1 MSCIYICRGRIPGSR
16 VHWVRD
22 GVPCLQHATESA
34 NRPLSKISCVPT
46 SWTAVKTGFASY
58 STIKASPFVSL
69 TVSSP
74 RGSRQAGKSESQ
86 AHLNAAPFPRSMI
99 ESVQNFPLRALCKLQ
114 RPLRLQR
121 RGSASSHSVVTMAE
135 SSTYIEYL
143 LCRTDTGGTSTYLG
157 TKYPSGVT
165 QPRRYESYV
174 LCST

>member
-1 MSCIYICRGRIPGSR
+1 MYIHMSRPNTWVKGSLGQGRCALLAARNR
-16 VHWVRD
+16 VSKS
-22 GVPCLQHATESA
+22 ATQQDIMCA
-34 NRPLSKISCVPT
+34 DKLDCT
-46 SWTAVKTGFASY
+46 VKTGFASY
-58 STIKASPFVSL
+58 STIEASPFVSL
-69 TVSSP
+69 PVSSP

>member
-1 MSCIYICRGRIPGSR
+1 MYIHMSRPNTWVKGSLGQGRCALLAARNR
-16 VHWVRD
+16 VSKS
-22 GVPCLQHATESA
+22 ATQQDIMCA
-34 NRPLSKISCVPT
+34 DKLDCT
-46 SWTAVKTGFASY
+46 VKTGFASY
-58 STIKASPFVSL
+58 STIEASPFVSL
-69 TVSSP
+69 PVSSP

-99 ESVQNFPLRALCKLQ
+99 DSVQNFPLRALCKLQ